1 MLSCFLFTL
10 LKDIE
15 TRKQYS
21 FMKDLKINI
30 DNDSPVPKYKQLADA
45 ITQAVNNNTLC
56 IGDPIPSVNQIIEK
70 CNLSRDT
77 VVKGYSLL
85 KKKGTIESFPKKG
98 FFVSS
103 NSGNV
108 LVFLDTFK
116 AYKEVLY
123 HAFYDNL
130 PKEYSIDLNF
140 HHYDIEIFEQVITK
154 SLGLYSK
161 YIVMSF
167 NHPKVNAI
175 LSQVERDK
183 LLIIDWNINSPSD
196 VSYLIQN
203 FGQGLYDSLETQV
216 ESLLAYKVFK
226 LVYPSY
232 TYHPSEAV
240 DYFKSFCKDYGMIGQ
255 VVFDGYNLEIKKGD
269 LFLTVSDRVLVQ
281 IIDEANALGLK
292 IGEDIGVISYNE
304 TPMKK
309 YVHVGISV
317 VSTDFEEMGRQAALF
332 VENNVPIKKTI
343 PTSFTVRGSL

>member
-1 MLSCFLFTL
+1 
-10 LKDIE
+10 
-15 TRKQYS
+15 
-21 FMKDLKINI
+21 MKGLKINI

-45 ITQAVNNNTLC
+45 ITQAVNNKTLQL
-56 IGDPIPSVNQIIEK
+56 GDPIPSVNQIIEM

-108 LVFLDTFK
+108 LMFLDTFK

-123 HAFYDNL
+123 HSFYDNL

-154 SLGLYSK
+154 SLGMYSK
-161 YIVMSF
+161 YVVMSF
-167 NHPKVNAI
+167 NHPRVNAI
-175 LSQVERDK
+175 LSQIERDK
-183 LLIIDWNINSPSD
+183 LLILDWNVNSPVG
-196 VSYLIQN
+196 VSFLIQN
-203 FGQGLYDSLETQV
+203 FGQGLYDSLKTQV
-216 ESLLAYKVFK
+216 ESLLSYKVFK

-232 TYHPSEAV
+232 TYHPSESV
-240 DYFKSFCKDYGMIGQ
+240 DYFKSFCKDYGMSSRVI
-255 VVFDGYNLEIKKGD
+255 FDDYNLEIKKGD
-269 LFLTVSDRVLVQ
+269 LFLTVSDRVLVK
-281 IIDEANALGLK
+281 IIDDANDRGLK

-317 VSTDFEEMGRQAALF
+317 ISINFEEMGKQAAFF
-332 VENNVPIKKTI
+332 VENNTPIKKVI
-343 PTSFTVRGSL
+343 PTTFTVRGSL

>member
-1 MLSCFLFTL
+1 
-10 LKDIE
+10 
-15 TRKQYS
+15 
-21 FMKDLKINI
+21 MKDLEISI
-30 DNDSPVPKYKQLADA
+30 DNDSPVPKYKQLAYA
-45 ITQAVNNNTLC
+45 ITQAVNNKTLK

-70 CNLSRDT
+70 CSLSRDT

-103 NSGNV
+103 NTGNV

-123 HAFYDNL
+123 HSFYDNL

-167 NHPKVNAI
+167 NHPRVNAI
-175 LSQVERDK
+175 LSQIEKDK
-183 LLIIDWNINSPSD
+183 LLIIDWNINSPAD
-196 VSYLIQN
+196 VSYLTQN
-203 FGQGLYDSLETQV
+203 FGQGFYDSLASQV
-216 ESLLAYKVFK
+216 ESLLAYRKFK
-226 LVYPSY
+226 FVYPSF
-232 TYHPSEAV
+232 TYHPSESV
-240 DYFKSFCKDYGMIGQ
+240 DYFKSFCKDYGIQSQ
-255 VVFDGYNLEIKKGD
+255 VVFDAYNLDIKKGD

-281 IIDEANALGLK
+281 IIDEANELGLI

-317 VSTDFEEMGRQAALF
+317 ISTDFEEMGKQAALF
-332 VENNVPIKKTI
+332 VEKNTPVKKVI
-343 PTSFTVRGSL
+343 PTKFTVRGSL